1 MTRHTTTLN
10 TTMTATAATATAL
23 VSLLLLLLL
32 SENAGVVNGMPSF
45 GTKIPNGEAVP
56 CPVESIAGEEG
67 CTLQGYCLGLGHLDC
82 GGFQPQD
89 VSLDEETNTRV
100 VLLNPF
106 GEDFRE
112 QGFAWTKTLCQMDSD
127 GDGYTNGQELGDP
140 CCTWKQGQM
149 DDITMNLLD
158 GFFPSHPGNP
168 DDTPSLDVAFECAS
182 SDDEEDEQTTST
194 TTTNEVDEYYQP
206 QETRGEFD
214 IIMEPYPIPV
224 DVTTTYVD
232 FIFNL
237 PESLPDLVHI
247 VHGEVILS
255 QPQHLHH
262 LVITGCTTRLED
274 DLQEG
279 VPIDRP
285 PNDCNIPLG
294 GWARK

>member
-1 MTRHTTTLN
+1 MTRHPTTLK
-10 TTMTATAATATAL
+10 TTMMATAATL
-23 VSLLLLLLL
+23 VSLSLFLLLLL

-56 CPVESIAGEEG
+56 CPIESIAGEDG
-67 CTLQGYCLGLGHLDC
+67 CTAAGLCLGLGHLNC
-82 GGFQPQD
+82 GGFQTED
-89 VSLDEETNTRV
+89 VILDEETNTRV
-100 VLLNPF
+100 VSLNPF

-112 QGFAWTKTLCQMDSD
+112 QGFAWTKKLCQMDSD

-140 CCTWKQGQM
+140 CCTWKKGQI
-149 DDITMNLLD
+149 DDITMNLFD
-158 GFFPSHPGNP
+158 GFLPSHPGFP
-168 DDTPSLDVAFECAS
+168 DDTPSLDVAIKCAS
-182 SDDEEDEQTTST
+182 SGDEEDEQTTST
-194 TTTNEVDEYYQP
+194 TTTNDVDEYYQQ
-206 QETRGEFD
+206 QETRGEWD
-214 IIMEPYPIPV
+214 MIIEPYPIPV

-247 VHGEVILS
+247 VHGEVILT

-262 LVITGCTTRLED
+262 LVLTGCTTRLQD